1 MLLPCSLAIQSYTYL
16 EKIYKKAFFYEKI
29 TLLHKTVPQLGEV
42 NAALLIIC
50 VRKIASGYV
59 FKNVVCTKEDKMMT
73 KAISEK

>member
-1 MLLPCSLAIQSYTYL
+1 M
-16 EKIYKKAFFYEKI
+16 KKM
-29 TLLHKTVPQLGEV
+29 TLLHKTIPQLGDV

-59 FKNVVCTKEDKMMT
+59 FKNVVWLKEDKIMT